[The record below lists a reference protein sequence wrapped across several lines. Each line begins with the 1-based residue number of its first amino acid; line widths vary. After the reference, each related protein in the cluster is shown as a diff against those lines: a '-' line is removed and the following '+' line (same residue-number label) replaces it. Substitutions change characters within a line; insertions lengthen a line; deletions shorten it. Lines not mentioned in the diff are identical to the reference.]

1 MRFRKCLIG
10 IFSPPP
16 FASNSDKIFASVA
29 IKYQLLYNVD
39 MFQVQ
44 KKDSKTKARTGVIE
58 TAHGKV
64 QTPVFLPI
72 GTKGAIKAIA
82 AEELKFWGAEMILA
96 NTYHLWQRPGDAL
109 IAKAGGLHKFMNWK
123 GGIFTDSGGFQVFS
137 LGKMV
142 KVTDQGVKFQS
153 DVDGSTHVL
162 TPELS
167 VQIQLNLG
175 SDIALVLDEFP
186 EAEAEKKIV
195 KAMVER
201 TTAWAKRAVAEHK
214 KLLAQSINAGQMQW
228 GIVQGAIFKDLRKQ
242 SAEEIRALDF
252 PGYCIGGVA
261 NGGESA
267 ELMYQAVNF
276 SIPHLEEEKP
286 RHLLGVGTP
295 EQIVNA
301 VALGCDSFDCVI
313 PTREARHGKFY
324 VNLKLQDGDGYFT
337 MNILLEKFKEDFTPI
352 DNACDCYGCK
362 NYTRAYI
369 RHLFMSEEPLGI
381 RLATMHNLR
390 FYLNLMQ
397 RVRDSIETEKFDQLL
412 KVYKDRTS
420 ML

>member
-1 MRFRKCLIG
+1 M
-10 IFSPPP
+10 
-16 FASNSDKIFASVA
+16 
-29 IKYQLLYNVD
+29 
-39 MFQVQ
+39 MFNIL
-44 KKDSKTKARTGVIE
+44 KKDLKTRARIGVIK
-58 TAHGKV
+58 TAHGDVK
-64 QTPVFLPI
+64 TPVFLPI
-72 GTKGAIKAIA
+72 GTKGAIKSIA

-142 KVTDQGVKFQS
+142 KVTDAGVRFQS

-186 EAEAEKKIV
+186 EAEADKKTV

-201 TTAWAKRAVAEHK
+201 TTMWAKRAVFAHK
-214 KLLAQSINAGQMQW
+214 KLLEHSINQGQQQW

-242 SAEEIRALDF
+242 SAEEIQELGF

-261 NGGESA
+261 NGGESE
-267 ELMYQAVNF
+267 ELMYKALEY
-276 SIPHLEEEKP
+276 SIPYLEEEKP
-286 RHLLGVGTP
+286 KHLLGVGTP
-295 EQIVNA
+295 DQIVQA
-301 VALGCDSFDCVI
+301 VARGCDSFDCVI

-324 VNLKLQDGDGYFT
+324 VNVKPQDGDGYFT
-337 MNILLEKFKEDFTPI
+337 MNILGEKFKEDFEPV
-352 DNACDCYGCK
+352 DNACPCYGCQ
-362 NYTRAYI
+362 NYTKAYI

-397 RVRDSIETEKFDQLL
+397 RIRESIETGKFPDFL
-412 KVYKDRTS
+412 KLYKFRPT
-420 ML
+420 

>member
-1 MRFRKCLIG
+1 
-10 IFSPPP
+10 
-16 FASNSDKIFASVA
+16 
-29 IKYQLLYNVD
+29 
-39 MFQVQ
+39 MFTIL
-44 KKDSKTKARTGVIE
+44 KKDSNTKARTGVIH
-58 TAHGKV
+58 TAHGDVK
-64 QTPVFLPI
+64 TPVFNPI
-72 GTKGAIKAIA
+72 GTKGAIKSIA

-123 GGIFTDSGGFQVFS
+123 SAIFTDSGGFQVFS

-142 KVTDQGVKFQS
+142 KVSDLGVKFQS
-153 DVDGSTHVL
+153 DLDGSTHVL
-162 TPELS
+162 TPEVS

-175 SDIALVLDEFP
+175 SDIALILDEFP
-186 EAEAEKKIV
+186 AAEVDKKI
-195 KAMVER
+195 AQGMVER
-201 TTAWAKRAVAEHK
+201 TTMWAKRARAEHQ
-214 KLLAQSINAGQMQW
+214 KLVGNSINPKQMQW
-228 GIVQGAIFKDLRKQ
+228 GIVQGAVFEDLRKQ
-242 SAEEIRALDF
+242 SAEEIRSLDF

-267 ELMYQAVNF
+267 DLMYQAVNF

-286 RHLLGVGTP
+286 KHLLGVGTP

-313 PTREARHGKFY
+313 PTREARHGRFY
-324 VNLKLQDGDGYFT
+324 VNLKPQDGDGYVT
-337 MNILLEKFKEDFTPI
+337 MNIINEKYKEDFTPI
-352 DNACDCYGCK
+352 DNTCPCYGCQ

-369 RHLFMSEEPLGI
+369 RHLFMSDEPLGT

-397 RVRDSIETEKFDQLL
+397 RVRDSIDSDNFGEIL
-412 KVYKDRTS
+412 KNYKDRTKQV
-420 ML
+420 

>member
-1 MRFRKCLIG
+1 MFT
-10 IFSPPP
+10 
-16 FASNSDKIFASVA
+16 
-29 IKYQLLYNVD
+29 IK
-39 MFQVQ
+39 
-44 KKDSKTKARTGVIE
+44 KKDTKTLARTGVLH
-58 TAHGKV
+58 TAHGDV
-64 QTPVFLPI
+64 QTPVFNPI
-72 GTKGAIKAIA
+72 GTKGAIKSIA

-123 GGIFTDSGGFQVFS
+123 SAIFTDSGGFQVFS
-137 LGKMV
+137 LAKMV

-153 DVDGSTHVL
+153 DLDGNSFIL

-186 EAEAEKKIV
+186 KAEADKKTV
-195 KAMVER
+195 KAMVAR
-201 TTAWAKRAVAEHK
+201 TTMWAARAVKEHT
-214 KLLAQSINAGQMQW
+214 KLVGNSINPKQAQW

-242 SAEEIRALDF
+242 SAEEIRALNF

-261 NGGESA
+261 NGGES
-267 ELMYQAVNF
+267 EDLMYQAVEY
-276 SIPHLEEEKP
+276 SMPHLEEEKP
-286 RHLLGVGTP
+286 KHLLGVGTP
-295 EQIVNA
+295 AQIVKA

-313 PTREARHGKFY
+313 PTREARHGKLY
-324 VNLKLQDGDGYFT
+324 VNLKPQDGVGYST
-337 MNILLEKFKEDFTPI
+337 MNIFHEKFKEDFTPV
-352 DNACDCYGCK
+352 DNTCNCYGCQ

-390 FYLNLMQ
+390 FYLNLMA
-397 RVRDSIETEKFDQLL
+397 RIREDIESDKFDQLL
-412 KVYKDRTS
+412 KNYTEK
-420 ML
+420 